1 MSVYINN
8 LDLPLDGYL
17 DLVIY
22 GNGEVSVYDQSP
34 QCYQE
39 TPSEAR
45 NIPPHGRLIDE
56 ADAFNV
62 FDRLVGYL
70 DDDMISQIKALIH
83 RDCPTVIPASA
94 REVRDNG

>member
-1 MSVYINN
+1 MSVYING
-8 LDLPLDGYL
+8 LDLPPDGYMN
-17 DLVIY
+17 LVIY

-39 TPSEAR
+39 TPSTAR

-56 ADAFNV
+56 SDVSIV
-62 FDRLVGYL
+62 FDRLAGYL
-70 DDDMISQIKALIH
+70 DDDMIFRLKYLVH

-94 REVRDNG
+94 REVRE